1 MFTIEKAT
9 KLLNIC
15 YKEYPIL
22 QDLYIEIKE
31 GKEFSCLNGIFE
43 NIVTIINK
51 SKEDYFSKYIRN
63 YLIKEF
69 DLDSNNYVF
78 NDFLEC
84 FSFLHE
90 IGHIYYSDMNSS
102 NGVYKAYKEKVY
114 NSHYQA
120 FNEYRHIEGENL
132 ADSFAVTMLKNQPIN
147 IYSIMNEI
155 SIDRATEEYN
165 FWNL

>member
-1 MFTIEKAT
+1 MFTVEKAT

-15 YKEYPIL
+15 YKEYPSL
-22 QDLYIEIKE
+22 QDEFIEIKI
-31 GKEFSCLNGIFE
+31 GKEFLCMNDTLG

-69 DLDSNNYVF
+69 DLDSNSYVF

-102 NGVYKAYKEKVY
+102 NEVYNAYKEKVY
-114 NSHYQA
+114 DSYYQA
-120 FNEYRHIEGENL
+120 FNEYRHIEGEHL
-132 ADSFAVTMLKNQPIN
+132 ADEFAVTMLKNQAIN

-155 SIDRATEEYN
+155 SIDQATEEYN

>member
-1 MFTIEKAT
+1 MFTVEKAT
-9 KLLNIC
+9 KLLDIC
-15 YKEYPIL
+15 YNEYPSL
-22 QDLYIEIKE
+22 QDYLIEIKE
-31 GKEFSCLNGIFE
+31 GKEFSCLNDFLGSVI
-43 NIVTIINK
+43 TIINK
-51 SKEDYFSKYIRN
+51 SKEDYFSKYIRK

-90 IGHIYYSDMNSS
+90 VGHIYYSDMNSS
-102 NGVYKAYKEKVY
+102 NEVYKAYKEKVY
-114 NSHYQA
+114 DSHFQA
-120 FNEYRHIEGENL
+120 FNEYRRIEGEKL
-132 ADSFAVTMLKNQPIN
+132 ADSFAVTTLKNKAIN

-155 SIDRATEEYN
+155 TMERATEEYN